1 MKQLMT
7 AMMCIIAI
15 TSCRRK
21 DENKAIGTKSAH
33 TETLSQ
39 IFPTPKVQIKTI
51 GIYLY
56 DGYSSLDAMGPYS
69 VFTNL
74 MGTKVF
80 FIAKH
85 KGIIEDGGGL
95 KVQVDTTIDEVKH
108 LDILLI
114 PGGLAQTYNETKDEA
129 LLNWVRVIDSTSTYT
144 TSVCT
149 GAWILGA
156 AGLLKDKEATTHWY
170 GKKILADEYGAKVQN
185 KRYTHSGKYW
195 TGAGVSAG
203 IDLSLA
209 LLNEIAGEQYTKAA
223 MLGLEYDPQPPFK
236 GGSENNSD
244 KSLVDGMRA
253 MYDKGMQP
261 ALHPEIGFKSL
272 TFDYPKDPVCGMP
285 VRMGVGDT
293 AHYKGKLYGF
303 CSTECKDEFEKNPE
317 QYVVGK

>member
-1 MKQLMT
+1 
-7 AMMCIIAI
+7 MCMIAI
-15 TSCRRK
+15 ASCDTK
-21 DENKAIGTKSAH
+21 QENKAAEQPSVH
-33 TETLSQ
+33 PETMSEM
-39 IFPTPKVQIKTI
+39 FPTPKVQIKTV

-69 VFTNL
+69 VFTQL

-85 KGIIEDGGGL
+85 KGIVEDGGGL
-95 KVQVDTTIDEVKH
+95 KVEVDTTINEVKH

-114 PGGLAQTYNETKDEA
+114 PGGLAQTYNETKDES
-129 LLNWVRVIDSTSTYT
+129 LLDWIRSIDSTSKYT

-185 KRYTHSGKYW
+185 KRYTQSGKYW
-195 TGAGVSAG
+195 TSAGVSAG

-209 LLNEIAGEQYTKAA
+209 LLNEVAGEQYTKAA

-236 GGSENNSD
+236 GGSESNSD
-244 KSLVDGMRA
+244 KELVEGMRA
-253 MYDKGMQP
+253 MYDQGMQP
-261 ALHPEIGFKSL
+261 ALHPELGFKDL
-272 TFDYPKDPVCGMP
+272 KFDYPKDPVCRMP
-285 VRMGVGDT
+285 VKMGVGDT

-303 CSTECKDEFEKNPE
+303 CSKNCNDEFLKNPE
-317 QYVVGK
+317 EYITKM